1 MAKLRHYRCYFRFY
15 PLDLFCE
22 FYCFHLCIF
31 VARFKHRHTLQ
42 AARSCLHAHVLVLLL
57 WCARFSYL
65 YSFCVAF
72 LSLFPSLFL
81 LYPYFFG
88 AEYLLI
94 YVYAKNICHC
104 FMLRVVVLRPFLSQP
119 ARRGYSLS
127 LSLYTLRLLC
137 CLNYPHAF
145 LARNAFCACV
155 LFFFF
160 VCMEIIRLNDFTNL
174 QKKTVCYI
182 FNFLLITLLR

>member
-42 AARSCLHAHVLVLLL
+42 AARSCLHAHVLVLPL

-72 LSLFPSLFL
+72 LLRFPSLFL
-81 LYPYFFG
+81 LYPFFQCSISSNLHLCK
-88 AEYLLI
+88 EYLPFFH
-94 YVYAKNICHC
+94 ASGCRFTTFSFTTC
-104 FMLRVVVLRPFLSQP
+104 STWVL
-119 ARRGYSLS
+119 ALS
-127 LSLYTLRLLC
+127 LSTLRLLC

-155 LFFFF
+155 LPLF
-160 VCMEIIRLNDFTNL
+160 VCMEIIRPYEFTRF
-174 QKKTVCYI
+174 I
-182 FNFLLITLLR
+182 